1 MGDHDDALRTRLRPR
16 AVEDVDAIGIGE
28 RVLCHTTEHS
38 VASVLDGEE
47 EIVELVARFVDEK
60 VRPVVRDLEH
70 ANTYPTDLI
79 EQMKA
84 LGVYGLAIPDP
95 YGASGVS
102 TACYALCTE
111 ELARGWMSLAGA
123 FGGHSVVSKLLL
135 RFGTEEQR
143 QRFLPR
149 IARGELAFAI
159 GMSEPDS
166 GSDLASVR
174 TRAEKVAGGYKV
186 NGTKIWTSNA
196 HLSDY
201 AIALFRTKVV
211 PDKKHEG
218 LSQFL
223 VDLKSE
229 GIGIRPII
237 DLAGGHHFNEVHFQN
252 VFVPDDMLVGK
263 DGDGWKQVTTELALE
278 RSGPERYLS
287 CVRLFIEL
295 IREVGAEPGE
305 RAAVVIGRLTAHM
318 ATLRQM
324 SLSVAGMLQA
334 GQNPNLEAAVV
345 KDVGTSFE
353 QEIPEVVHA
362 LLGIEPR
369 LGSGSEFERVFGYL
383 VEHAPSFSLRGGTR
397 EVLRGIIARG
407 LGLR

>member
-1 MGDHDDALRTRLRPR
+1 MATFNFELSTLPPEAEALRDEVRTFLKQELAQYRPADR
-16 AVEDVDAIGIGE
+16 ARSWGGFNRNFSRRMGE
-28 RVLCHTTEHS
+28 RGWIAMTWPKKYGGHERTALERYVVL
-38 VASVLDGEE
+38 EE
-47 EIVELVARFVDEK
+47 
-60 VRPVVRDLEH
+60 
-70 ANTYPTDLI
+70 T
-79 EQMKA
+79 
-84 LGVYGLAIPDP
+84 LA
-95 YGASGVS
+95 
-102 TACYALCTE
+102 
-111 ELARGWMSLAGA
+111 AGA
-123 FGGHSVVSKLLL
+123 PVSAHWVADRQSGPLLL

-211 PDKKHEG
+211 ADKKHEG

-223 VDLKSE
+223 VDLKSP
-229 GIGIRPII
+229 GISIRPII
-237 DLAGGHHFNEVHFQN
+237 DLAGGHHFNEVHFQDCL
-252 VFVPDDMLVGK
+252 VPDDMLVGK
-263 DGDGWKQVTTELALE
+263 DGEGWKQVTTELGFE

-287 CVRLFIEL
+287 SLQLVIEL
-295 IREVGAEPGE
+295 IREAGEEPPE
-305 RAAVVIGRLTAHM
+305 RAAALIGHFTAHLV
-318 ATLRQM
+318 TLRQM
-324 SLSVAGMLQA
+324 SLSIATMLQA
-334 GQNPNLEAAVV
+334 GQNPNLEAAVM
-345 KDVGTSFE
+345 KDIGTTFE
-353 QEIPEVVHA
+353 QEIPEAVHA
-362 LLGIEPR
+362 LTGAEPR
-369 LGSGSEFERVFGYL
+369 LSGGTELEKTLGYL
-383 VEHAPSFSLRGGTR
+383 VQHAPSFSLRGGTR